1 MIIKISD
8 LRPLNLG
15 SEICV
20 CINIKNAEYS
30 EIRRLVILS
39 EQYAEMKL
47 TKGEIDAERFD
58 EIEEASKI
66 CSAYKKG
73 LFLLGYG
80 ASSEKKLHYK
90 LRTKGFDNEISSRAV
105 KMLAKKGYIQEEN
118 DAEREAERCL
128 SKLWG
133 KKRILTHLYSKGFSD
148 SAVKKAA
155 LLLEEVDFAENC
167 KEIILKS
174 HMAQFKEAI
183 SDPNETNKLVASLVR
198 MGYSFSQIREASER
212 IASD

>member
-8 LRPLNLG
+8 LRPLNSG

-58 EIEEASKI
+58 EIEMASKI

-80 ASSEKKLHYK
+80 ASSERKLHYK
-90 LRTKGFDNEISSRAV
+90 LRTKGFDDDISTIAV
-105 KMLAKKGYIQEEN
+105 KMLSEKGYIQEES
-118 DAEREAERCL
+118 DAMREAERCI

-133 KKRILTHLYSKGFSD
+133 KKRIINHLYTKGFCD
-148 SAVKKAA
+148 DAVKKVA
-155 LLLEEVDFAENC
+155 LMLEDTDFAENC
-167 KEIILKS
+167 KELILKS
-174 HMAQFKEAI
+174 HKAQFEAA
-183 SDPNETNKLVASLVR
+183 STDQNEKNKLIASLVR